1 MTSSNEAPG
10 DSSAPPNPTTPT
22 NLSEHSKSGGS
33 KDGSATD
40 GKKTPGESPKSAPA
54 AAPGGR
60 PRSNTKKTEPPS
72 LLHDFLLGRPSPA
85 RLQAERKRRQSMDT
99 VKAEARHEMRQNQ
112 VRKLQPPSGVRD
124 RVKTWQKANA
134 AAMVDS
140 NPDDAA
146 TEPTDVAF
154 AGEEMESVTEEDRV
168 RIKMRQ
174 KRRPPKAIVHNN
186 GGAKSETDK
195 KDKEIPPPPKKR
207 IVSDDNWVKPK
218 VRKPSVRKV
227 SPRPR
232 KTSNP
237 TPARIPN
244 GFVFRAV
251 PNPSFQS
258 KVKAWAEKV
267 VTPPPKSLK
276 GSLSSDL
283 SDSEEEEEEDS
294 DDGETATEVTAR
306 KPLKPSMDDTDGI
319 RVRPIRK
326 KEPDDDGIR
335 VAPKKATDD
344 DSIRVTPKKATNDDG
359 IRVTPKK
366 TTNDD
371 GIRVAPIK
379 ASDDGIRVAP
389 KKAADDGIRVTPAK
403 PPPTAPQDDGIR
415 VKPVEVKESK
425 DGIRITRMKVSPP
438 PRGDGIRVKPVTE
451 ARSESGTPRPT
462 RQRSKSTGT
471 ASKKHTIHDLIKAVE
486 EATLL
491 SMSDGAED
499 LDSYLDAPAEE
510 PRPKPRQ
517 GGVKRSGTKRPN
529 TRAKSADVG
538 SRAKQ
543 PPHIPDSDLGTTL
556 TDRSLADIP
565 GEIPFG
571 HSAFSELDLPLRGPP
586 KSRPKQQ
593 QQQQKRTKLDR
604 ATSLKA
610 MPNVLKKVV
619 EEGKKIIQEINEPSR
634 HATPNNPPSIEKWLN
649 NTVEPYEKGNRP
661 PSLSSTLSD
670 EDDEDDDVTIGEAAP
685 RDTTREARRE
695 IRPKETTREIKPKEA
710 MRETKARE
718 SRETTPKKTT
728 SRENV
733 SRESPHRASTSKET
747 KHRRKPSAETRSSM
761 VSDSR
766 VVSNV
771 TSDLSSNLTSSVETT
786 HSEETTQSANASSP
800 KSGSRTS
807 RESEKRKSASSS
819 SLKRRS
825 ATRDSLP
832 SSKSGSTRRPF
843 LGALKE
849 AFQGESAT
857 LTKPIKAYQSQEERR
872 FASDDDSLEDDDQ
885 TELEA
890 DSQYMQSN
898 SELSSW
904 VTTDTRSST
913 DRDSSVRSSSRG
925 VPHIAGPR
933 LRPPTNGHELSTILS
948 EGSSVSHSETESDVS
963 RSTLT
968 RSTTVSKSTD
978 PRTPQRQGS
987 GLKRRLTKHSDLVS
1001 VLSLPDDANVPQ
1013 RIKSNRS
1020 RPSLRKAR
1028 GLSNNVTAD
1037 DLLKEFAEDENLF
1050 RRELKTLVDGV
1061 IPVLLSHVV
1070 SDSTPPS
1077 ELFGAA
1083 SAKAKVDVTSKS
1095 VVNMGVVLEKLRNAH
1110 DKAPLNDIRR
1120 MANWAH
1126 GVVPIYNNY
1135 LGVWRLGFQDLIV
1148 NLAPRRGSAD
1158 EDDSL
1163 LNALPRN
1170 ANGDLIN
1177 AQGERVA
1184 VAYLL
1189 KRPLLRIKQL
1199 ARLIVCVDQMY
1210 PSPDTNQ
1217 LVKDFEA
1224 LQEKAR
1230 QRHREEVAR
1239 IIDEEAINTD
1249 TSRAR
1254 DLRTLSPMKSVTIAV
1269 SRQVSAKDIFS
1280 LDLSHSNGQR
1290 LECQVELVHRDNQS
1304 RPEDKGDLLIREV
1317 GDGRRSYLLFPP
1329 ISMSL
1334 VSARAGDGKQ
1344 DMVVMVRGNHNG
1356 KAWHELL
1363 NLWADEEEQIL
1374 DWLDILPSSPVPP
1387 RQPEPS
1393 ILDESE
1399 LGSDSPGRLPDVP
1412 VGVQSMVSVATRS
1425 DTTDHDDSDSGLAT
1439 PPTPTRAAPGP
1450 PGKTE
1455 PSASRQIPIIYH
1467 NDAPPPRPP
1476 VHRTLSPTPQQ
1487 SPKSQSLLKPPIDLH
1502 ANDRLKR
1509 RGSSPLKH
1517 EYLPSEVS
1525 SASGLSSSAVS
1536 SIVEEGEETESDGES
1551 VSGTES
1557 ESESSDEE
1565 MESLDI
1571 PQTELG
1577 YSIREDDRRRGSYA
1591 PSFAPSNTPASEVS
1605 LTPSNS
1611 ASQAGL
1617 HGRKP
1622 SEEDG
1627 SIARSGRCLAT
1638 VSRWSDKGT
1647 WKDVHPDHC
1656 SIMVTDGLIEAFAF
1670 RDSNYTQLDDR
1681 PIVALDLTPLVLIR
1695 QSTAVDLEIRSS
1707 MQPHSKLAP
1716 VYQGGNF
1723 RFRCLNGPDCYT
1735 LYTAVHHARLNNQ
1748 KFIQL
1753 ENEARFRSFGERPA
1767 PPEEGDK
1774 SSRRSWFGRKN
1785 SYRSSVRAPQSQH
1798 FDGASTTPSSTLS
1811 ASSFL
1816 KKLTLVGNLS
1826 FNLARSSVDK
1836 RGGRGG
1842 SGNNSLYTTGSS
1854 SGWGS
1859 PRSPSVSVDNSGE
1872 VPVNF
1877 GTDNIRIRLHLL
1889 VSPAKWEDYGNCNLQ
1904 IRRPPPGWRQALRA
1918 DHGLEKRVTVTTA
1931 PKKSSEKPIVV
1942 LDAVLG
1948 SGCFTPMGSR
1958 GIVCGVWEEVKSGDG
1973 VVGGVPANGATG
1985 GNIKKW
1991 CFQFASVA
1999 EAGWVLRL
2007 VHQEVLT
2014 T

>member
-22 NLSEHSKSGGS
+22 NVSEHSKSGGS

-40 GKKTPGESPKSAPA
+40 GKKSPGESPKSAPA
-54 AAPGGR
+54 ATPGGR
-60 PRSNTKKTEPPS
+60 PRANTKKTEPPS

-174 KRRPPKAIVHNN
+174 KRRPPKAIVHN
-186 GGAKSETDK
+186 GGTKSETEK
-195 KDKEIPPPPKKR
+195 KDKEVPPPPKKR

-294 DDGETATEVTAR
+294 DDDGETATEVTAR

-335 VAPKKATDD
+335 VAPKKTTD
-344 DSIRVTPKKATNDDG
+344 DDG

-379 ASDDGIRVAP
+379 PSDDGIRVAP

-438 PRGDGIRVKPVTE
+438 PRDDGIRVKPVNDS
-451 ARSESGTPRPT
+451 RSEPGTPRPT
-462 RQRSKSTGT
+462 RQRSKTTGA

-510 PRPKPRQ
+510 PRPKPRP

-586 KSRPKQQ
+586 KSKPKQQ

-670 EDDEDDDVTIGEAAP
+670 DEDDEDDDVTIGEAAP
-685 RDTTREARRE
+685 RETTREARRE
-695 IRPKETTREIKPKEA
+695 IRPRETTREIKPKEA
-710 MRETKARE
+710 MRESKARE
-718 SRETTPKKTT
+718 SRETTPKKTA
-728 SRENV
+728 SRETV
-733 SRESPHRASTSKET
+733 SRGSPHRASTSKET
-747 KHRRKPSAETRSSM
+747 THRRKPSAETRSSM

-872 FASDDDSLEDDDQ
+872 FASDDDSLEDDQ
-885 TELEA
+885 TELDA

-925 VPHIAGPR
+925 APHIAGPR

-968 RSTTVSKSTD
+968 RSSTVSKSTD
-978 PRTPQRQGS
+978 QRTPQRQGS

-1083 SAKAKVDVTSKS
+1083 SAKGKVDVTSKS
-1095 VVNMGVVLEKLRNAH
+1095 VVNMGVVLEKLKNAH

-1199 ARLIVCVDQMY
+1199 ARLI
-1210 PSPDTNQ
+1210 
-1217 LVKDFEA
+1217 
-1224 LQEKAR
+1224 
-1230 QRHREEVAR
+1230 
-1239 IIDEEAINTD
+1239 
-1249 TSRAR
+1249 
-1254 DLRTLSPMKSVTIAV
+1254 
-1269 SRQVSAKDIFS
+1269 
-1280 LDLSHSNGQR
+1280 
-1290 LECQVELVHRDNQS
+1290 
-1304 RPEDKGDLLIREV
+1304 
-1317 GDGRRSYLLFPP
+1317 
-1329 ISMSL
+1329 
-1334 VSARAGDGKQ
+1334 
-1344 DMVVMVRGNHNG
+1344 
-1356 KAWHELL
+1356 
-1363 NLWADEEEQIL
+1363 
-1374 DWLDILPSSPVPP
+1374 
-1387 RQPEPS
+1387 
-1393 ILDESE
+1393 
-1399 LGSDSPGRLPDVP
+1399 
-1412 VGVQSMVSVATRS
+1412 
-1425 DTTDHDDSDSGLAT
+1425 
-1439 PPTPTRAAPGP
+1439 
-1450 PGKTE
+1450 
-1455 PSASRQIPIIYH
+1455 
-1467 NDAPPPRPP
+1467 
-1476 VHRTLSPTPQQ
+1476 
-1487 SPKSQSLLKPPIDLH
+1487 
-1502 ANDRLKR
+1502 
-1509 RGSSPLKH
+1509 
-1517 EYLPSEVS
+1517 
-1525 SASGLSSSAVS
+1525 
-1536 SIVEEGEETESDGES
+1536 
-1551 VSGTES
+1551 
-1557 ESESSDEE
+1557 
-1565 MESLDI
+1565 
-1571 PQTELG
+1571 
-1577 YSIREDDRRRGSYA
+1577 
-1591 PSFAPSNTPASEVS
+1591 
-1605 LTPSNS
+1605 
-1611 ASQAGL
+1611 
-1617 HGRKP
+1617 
-1622 SEEDG
+1622 
-1627 SIARSGRCLAT
+1627 
-1638 VSRWSDKGT
+1638 
-1647 WKDVHPDHC
+1647 
-1656 SIMVTDGLIEAFAF
+1656 
-1670 RDSNYTQLDDR
+1670 
-1681 PIVALDLTPLVLIR
+1681 
-1695 QSTAVDLEIRSS
+1695 
-1707 MQPHSKLAP
+1707 
-1716 VYQGGNF
+1716 
-1723 RFRCLNGPDCYT
+1723 
-1735 LYTAVHHARLNNQ
+1735 
-1748 KFIQL
+1748 
-1753 ENEARFRSFGERPA
+1753 
-1767 PPEEGDK
+1767 
-1774 SSRRSWFGRKN
+1774 
-1785 SYRSSVRAPQSQH
+1785 
-1798 FDGASTTPSSTLS
+1798 
-1811 ASSFL
+1811 
-1816 KKLTLVGNLS
+1816 
-1826 FNLARSSVDK
+1826 
-1836 RGGRGG
+1836 RGGC
-1842 SGNNSLYTTGSS
+1842 
-1854 SGWGS
+1854 
-1859 PRSPSVSVDNSGE
+1859 
-1872 VPVNF
+1872 
-1877 GTDNIRIRLHLL
+1877 
-1889 VSPAKWEDYGNCNLQ
+1889 ED
-1904 IRRPPPGWRQALRA
+1904 
-1918 DHGLEKRVTVTTA
+1918 H
-1931 PKKSSEKPIVV
+1931 
-1942 LDAVLG
+1942 
-1948 SGCFTPMGSR
+1948 
-1958 GIVCGVWEEVKSGDG
+1958 
-1973 VVGGVPANGATG
+1973 
-1985 GNIKKW
+1985 
-1991 CFQFASVA
+1991 
-1999 EAGWVLRL
+1999 
-2007 VHQEVLT
+2007 
-2014 T
+2014 

>member
-1 MTSSNEAPG
+1 MTSSNDSLG
-10 DSSAPPNPTTPT
+10 DSTAPPKSAEPT
-22 NLSEHSKSGGS
+22 NTPDATTKDDNA
-33 KDGSATD
+33 KDGNAAD
-40 GKKTPGESPKSAPA
+40 DKNTPGETPKPAPA
-54 AAPGGR
+54 AATGSR
-60 PRSNTKKTEPPS
+60 PRSNTKKMEPPT

-85 RLQAERKRRQSMDT
+85 RLEAERKRRQSIDV
-99 VKAEARHEMRQNQ
+99 VKAELRHEMKQNQ
-112 VRKLQPPSGVRD
+112 VRKLQPPGGVKD
-124 RVKTWQKANA
+124 RVKAWQKSNA
-134 AAMVDS
+134 AAMADS
-140 NPDDAA
+140 NPEDAA
-146 TEPTDVAF
+146 TEPTELAF

-174 KRRPPKAIVHNN
+174 KRRPPKKAIVHNN
-186 GGAKSETDK
+186 SSGAAAAEEE
-195 KDKEIPPPPKKR
+195 KEHPPPPKKR

-218 VRKPSVRKV
+218 VRKASVRKV

-232 KTSNP
+232 KASNP
-237 TPARIPN
+237 TTSKIPN

-267 VTPPPKSLK
+267 VTPPPRSRR
-276 GSLSSDL
+276 GSFSSDL
-283 SDSEEEEEEDS
+283 SSSSSEDEEEEGS
-294 DDGETATEVTAR
+294 DMGETATEVTAK
-306 KPLKPSMDDTDGI
+306 KPLKPSVDDNDGI

-326 KEPDDDGIR
+326 KQSDDDGIRVTPMTKSQPDDDGIRVTPMRKKQPDDDGIR
-335 VAPKKATDD
+335 VAPMRKKQPD
-344 DSIRVTPKKATNDDG
+344 
-359 IRVTPKK
+359 
-366 TTNDD
+366 DD
-371 GIRVAPIK
+371 GIRVAPMK
-379 ASDDGIRVAP
+379 
-389 KKAADDGIRVTPAK
+389 T
-403 PPPTAPQDDGIR
+403 QDDGIR
-415 VKPVEVKESK
+415 VKPMADS
-425 DGIRITRMKVSPP
+425 
-438 PRGDGIRVKPVTE
+438 
-451 ARSESGTPRPT
+451 RSEPGTPRPT
-462 RQRSKSTGT
+462 RQRSKT
-471 ASKKHTIHDLIKAVE
+471 AGASSKKHTILDLIKAVE
-486 EATLL
+486 EATQL

-499 LDSYLDAPAEE
+499 LDSYLDTPAQE
-510 PRPKPRQ
+510 RRQKPRS
-517 GGVKRSGTKRPN
+517 GVKRSGTKRPN

-543 PPHIPDSDLGTTL
+543 PSHIPESDLGTSL
-556 TDRSLADIP
+556 TNKSLADIS
-565 GEIPFG
+565 GDIPFG

-593 QQQQKRTKLDR
+593 PKQQQKPTKIDR
-604 ATSLKA
+604 VTSLKA

-619 EEGKKIIQEINEPSR
+619 EEGRKIIQDLNEPPR
-634 HATPNNPPSIEKWLN
+634 HAVPNNPPSIEMWLS
-649 NTVEPYEKGNRP
+649 NTVGPYEKDNRP
-661 PSLSSTLSD
+661 HSPTSTLS
-670 EDDEDDDVTIGEAAP
+670 DDEDDDVTIGE
-685 RDTTREARRE
+685 
-695 IRPKETTREIKPKEA
+695 
-710 MRETKARE
+710 
-718 SRETTPKKTT
+718 TTPKKTT
-728 SRENV
+728 
-733 SRESPHRASTSKET
+733 PK
-747 KHRRKPSAETRSSM
+747 RKPSAETKSSM
-761 VSDSR
+761 QSDSR

-771 TSDLSSNLTSSVETT
+771 TSTLTSNLTSSVETAQT
-786 HSEETTQSANASSP
+786 EETAQSAPDSANSTP
-800 KSGSRTS
+800 KSTPKGK
-807 RESEKRKSASSS
+807 ESAKKKSPSSDG
-819 SLKRRS
+819 LRRS
-825 ATRDSLP
+825 RATRDSQTP
-832 SSKSGSTRRPF
+832 SKSSSRRRPF

-849 AFQGESAT
+849 AFQGESAG
-857 LTKPIKAYQSQEERR
+857 LTKPIKSYQSHEERQ
-872 FASDDDSLEDDDQ
+872 FESED
-885 TELEA
+885 EEEGLEA

-898 SELSSW
+898 SDLSSW

-913 DRDSSVRSSSRG
+913 DRDSSVHSSRG
-925 VPHIAGPR
+925 APQMTGPR
-933 LRPPTNGHELSTILS
+933 LRPPTNGQYELSTILS
-948 EGSSVSHSETESDVS
+948 EGSSVSHSETASDVTE
-963 RSTLT
+963 STLT

-978 PRTPQRQGS
+978 PNVPQRQGS

-1001 VLSLPDDANVPQ
+1001 VLSLPDDKNVPQ
-1013 RIKSNRS
+1013 GIRNNRS

-1037 DLLKEFAEDENLF
+1037 DLLKEFADDENLYQ
-1050 RRELKTLVDGV
+1050 RELKTLVDGV
-1061 IPVLLSHVV
+1061 VPVLLSHVV
-1070 SDSTPPS
+1070 SDTATS
-1077 ELFGAA
+1077 EPFGTA
-1083 SAKAKVDVTSKS
+1083 SAKVKVDITSKS
-1095 VVNMGVVLEKLRNAH
+1095 VVNMGVVLEKLKSAH
-1110 DKAPLNDIRR
+1110 DKAPLTDIRR

-1148 NLAPRRGSAD
+1148 NLAPRRGTAD

-1163 LNALPRN
+1163 LDALPRN

-1189 KRPLLRIKQL
+1189 KRPLLRVKQM
-1199 ARLIVCVDQMY
+1199 ARLIVCVDQMF
-1210 PSPDTNQ
+1210 PSPNTNQ

-1239 IIDEEAINTD
+1239 IIDEEAANTD
-1249 TSRAR
+1249 TTRAR
-1254 DLRTLSPMKSVTIAV
+1254 DLRTLGPIKSIVIELT
-1269 SRQVSAKDIFS
+1269 RQVSAKDIFS
-1280 LDLSHSNGQR
+1280 LDLAHSNGQR

-1334 VSARAGDGKQ
+1334 VSARSGDGKL
-1344 DMVVMVRGNHNG
+1344 DMVIMVRGNHNG
-1356 KAWHELL
+1356 RPWHELL
-1363 NLWADEEEQIL
+1363 SLWADEEEQIL

-1387 RQPEPS
+1387 REPEPS

-1412 VGVQSMVSVATRS
+1412 VGVQSMLSATSRS
-1425 DTTDHDDSDSGLAT
+1425 QVTDQDDSDSRPAT

-1450 PGKTE
+1450 PGKAADSSSSKT
-1455 PSASRQIPIIYH
+1455 IPVIYH
-1467 NDAPPPRPP
+1467 SDAPPPRPP

-1487 SPKSQSLLKPPIDLH
+1487 TAKSQSLLKPPVDLH
-1502 ANDRLKR
+1502 SSGPLKR

-1525 SASGLSSSAVS
+1525 SASGLSSSNVS
-1536 SIVEEGEETESDGES
+1536 SIVEEGEETETEGEDEEL
-1551 VSGTES
+1551 SGTES

-1577 YSIREDDRRRGSYA
+1577 YSIREDGRRRGSYA
-1591 PSFAPSNTPASEVS
+1591 PSFAPSYAPASEVS

-1622 SEEDG
+1622 SSEDG

-1638 VSRWSDKGT
+1638 ISRWSDKGA

-1656 SIMVTDGLIEAFAF
+1656 SIIVTDGLIEAYAF
-1670 RDSNYTQLDDR
+1670 RDNNYTQVDDK

-1735 LYTAVHHARLNNQ
+1735 LYMAVHHARLNNQ

-1753 ENEARFRSFGERPA
+1753 ENEARFRSFGERQA
-1767 PPEEGDK
+1767 PVKDGDT
-1774 SSRRSWFGRKN
+1774 SSRRRSWFGRKN
-1785 SYRSSVRAPQSQH
+1785 SYRSSVRAPSQSH
-1798 FDGASTTPSSTLS
+1798 DGVSTTPSSALS

-1826 FNLARSSVDK
+1826 FNLARSSIDK

-1842 SGNNSLYTTGSS
+1842 SGNNSLYTSGSS
-1854 SGWGS
+1854 SGYGS
-1859 PRSPSVSVDNSGE
+1859 PRSPSVSVENGGE
-1872 VPVNF
+1872 RPVNL
-1877 GTDNIRIRLHLL
+1877 GTENIRIRLHLL
-1889 VSPAKWEDYGNCNLQ
+1889 VSVAKWEDYGNCSLQ

-1918 DHGLEKRVTVTTA
+1918 DHGLEKRVTVTTM
-1931 PKKSSEKPIVV
+1931 PKKSSEKPIIL

-1958 GIVCGVWEEVKSGDG
+1958 GIVCGVWEEVKNGEG

-1991 CFQFASVA
+1991 CFQFASVT
-1999 EAGWVLRL
+1999 EAGWVLQL

>member
-1 MTSSNEAPG
+1 MTTSKSSSG
-10 DSSAPPNPTTPT
+10 DSTAPANPTSPT
-22 NLSEHSKSGGS
+22 KNPDTT
-33 KDGSATD
+33 KDDAAAD
-40 GKKTPGESPKSAPA
+40 DKNTPGEGPKPA
-54 AAPGGR
+54 ATGNR
-60 PRSNTKKTEPPS
+60 PRANTTKKPEPPT

-85 RLQAERKRRQSMDT
+85 RLEAERKRRQSMDT
-99 VKAEARHEMRQNQ
+99 SKAELRHEMRQNM
-112 VRKLQPPSGVRD
+112 VRKLQPPSGVKD
-124 RVKTWQKANA
+124 RVNKWQKANA
-134 AAMVDS
+134 AAMADAD
-140 NPDDAA
+140 PDDAA

-154 AGEEMESVTEEDRV
+154 AGEEMEDVTEEDRV

-174 KRRPPKAIVHNN
+174 KRRPPKKAIVHNSSN
-186 GGAKSETDK
+186 AEPE
-195 KDKEIPPPPKKR
+195 KEEKEHVPPPKKR

-218 VRKPSVRKV
+218 VRKASVRKV

-232 KTSNP
+232 KASNP
-237 TPARIPN
+237 TPAPPRIPN
-244 GFVFRAV
+244 GFVFRSV
-251 PNPSFQS
+251 PNPTFQS

-283 SDSEEEEEEDS
+283 SGSEDEYEDDS
-294 DDGETATEVTAR
+294 DQEETATEVTAR
-306 KPLKPSMDDTDGI
+306 KPLKPSTDDNDGI
-319 RVRPIRK
+319 RVRPVRK
-326 KEPDDDGIR
+326 KEPEDDGIR
-335 VAPKKATDD
+335 VAPMKAPTAAKKE
-344 DSIRVTPKKATNDDG
+344 PE
-359 IRVTPKK
+359 
-366 TTNDD
+366 DD
-371 GIRVAPIK
+371 GIRVAPMK
-379 ASDDGIRVAP
+379 PSPATA
-389 KKAADDGIRVTPAK
+389 KKEPEGDGIRVTPMKAS
-403 PPPTAPQDDGIR
+403 PAAAQDDGIR
-415 VKPVEVKESK
+415 VKPMADS
-425 DGIRITRMKVSPP
+425 
-438 PRGDGIRVKPVTE
+438 
-451 ARSESGTPRPT
+451 RSEPGTPRPT
-462 RQRSKSTGT
+462 RQRSKTTG
-471 ASKKHTIHDLIKAVE
+471 AAHKNPTIQDLIKAVE
-486 EATLL
+486 EATQL
-491 SMSDGAED
+491 SMSDDA
-499 LDSYLDAPAEE
+499 DSYVDAQ
-510 PRPKPRQ
+510 RQKPRS

-529 TRAKSADVG
+529 TRAKSADVS
-538 SRAKQ
+538 SRAKH
-543 PPHIPDSDLGTTL
+543 PPHLPDSDLGTSL
-556 TDRSLADIP
+556 SNKSLADIP
-565 GEIPFG
+565 GDIPFG

-586 KSRPKQQ
+586 KSKPK
-593 QQQQKRTKLDR
+593 QQQKRTKLDR

-619 EEGKKIIQEINEPSR
+619 EEGKKIIHDLNEAPR
-634 HATPNNPPSIEKWLN
+634 HAVPNNPPSIEKWLN
-649 NTVEPYEKGNRP
+649 NTVEPYDKNKRP
-661 PSLSSTLSD
+661 HSPTSTLSD
-670 EDDEDDDVTIGEAAP
+670 EDDSEDDDDTIGEATP
-685 RDTTREARRE
+685 RERTPKATTPKAATPKATT
-695 IRPKETTREIKPKEA
+695 PKETTPRRTAPKEA
-710 MRETKARE
+710 KLKETAQRDTAPREVA
-718 SRETTPKKTT
+718 P
-728 SRENV
+728 
-733 SRESPHRASTSKET
+733 KET
-747 KHRRKPSAETRSSM
+747 KHKRKPSAETKSSM
-761 VSDSR
+761 VSESR

-771 TSDLSSNLTSSVETT
+771 TSDVTSYLTSSTTRSDETA
-786 HSEETTQSANASSP
+786 QSAPDATGSTP
-800 KSGSRTS
+800 KSESKS
-807 RESEKRKSASSS
+807 RESLRKKTSSSS

-825 ATRDSLP
+825 ATRDSLH
-832 SSKSGSTRRPF
+832 SKSGSKRRPF
-843 LGALKE
+843 FGALKE
-849 AFQGESAT
+849 AFQGESAG
-857 LTKPIKAYQSQEERR
+857 LSKPIKSYQSHEERR
-872 FASDDDSLEDDDQ
+872 LESDDDDLEDSE
-885 TELEA
+885 TESETETETETEREA

-913 DRDSSVRSSSRG
+913 DRDSSVHSSSRG
-925 VPHIAGPR
+925 APHIAGPR
-933 LRPPTNGHELSTILS
+933 LRPPTNGHHELSTILS
-948 EGSSVSHSETESDVS
+948 EGSSISHSESGSDVS
-963 RSTLT
+963 HSTLT
-968 RSTTVSKSTD
+968 RSTTVTKSSD
-978 PRTPQRQGS
+978 PKIPQRQGS

-1001 VLSLPDDANVPQ
+1001 VLSLPDDTNVP
-1013 RIKSNRS
+1013 RGMMNSRS

-1028 GLSNNVTAD
+1028 GGSNVTAD
-1037 DLLKEFAEDENLF
+1037 DLLKEFADDEHLYQS
-1050 RRELKTLVDGV
+1050 ELKTLVDGV
-1061 IPVLLSHVV
+1061 VPVLLSHVV
-1070 SDSTPPS
+1070 SDPTASS
-1077 ELFGAA
+1077 DHFGTA
-1083 SAKAKVDVTSKS
+1083 SPKIKVDITSKS
-1095 VVNMGVVLEKLRNAH
+1095 VVNMGVALEKLKNAH
-1110 DKAPLNDIRR
+1110 AKAPLTDIRR

-1135 LGVWRLGFQDLIV
+1135 LSVWRLGFQDLIV
-1148 NLAPRRGSAD
+1148 NLAPRRGTPD

-1163 LNALPRN
+1163 LDSLPRN

-1189 KRPLLRIKQL
+1189 KRPLFRVKQM
-1199 ARLIVCVDQMY
+1199 ARLIVCVDQMFT
-1210 PSPDTNQ
+1210 SPDTNQ

-1239 IIDEEAINTD
+1239 SIDEEAANTD
-1249 TSRAR
+1249 TTRAR
-1254 DLRTLSPMKSVTIAV
+1254 DLRTLGPTKSIIIGLT
-1269 SRQVSAKDIFS
+1269 RQVSAKDIFS
-1280 LDLSHSNGQR
+1280 LDLAHSNGQR

-1304 RPEDKGDLLIREV
+1304 RPEDRGDLLIREV

-1334 VSARAGDGKQ
+1334 VSARSGDGKL

-1356 KAWHELL
+1356 KPWHELL

-1387 RQPEPS
+1387 REPEPS
-1393 ILDESE
+1393 VLDESE
-1399 LGSDSPGRLPDVP
+1399 LGSDSPRLPDVP
-1412 VGVQSMVSVATRS
+1412 VGVQSMVSAASRN
-1425 DTTDHDDSDSGLAT
+1425 TDGDDSDSSLST

-1450 PGKTE
+1450 PGREK
-1455 PSASRQIPIIYH
+1455 SKSHSGSSSSKQIPVIYH
-1467 NDAPPPRPP
+1467 NDTPPPRPP

-1487 SPKSQSLLKPPIDLH
+1487 SPKSQSLLQPPVDVH
-1502 ANDRLKR
+1502 AVRR

-1536 SIVEEGEETESDGES
+1536 SIVEEGESSESETEGED

-1557 ESESSDEE
+1557 ESSSSDEE
-1565 MESLDI
+1565 MESIDI

-1577 YSIREDDRRRGSYA
+1577 YSIRDEGQRRPSYTPSYA
-1591 PSFAPSNTPASEVS
+1591 PASEVS

-1627 SIARSGRCLAT
+1627 SLARSGRCLAT
-1638 VSRWSDKGT
+1638 ISRWSDKGA

-1656 SIMVTDGLIEAFAF
+1656 SIVVTDGLIEAFAF
-1670 RDSNYTQLDDR
+1670 RDSNYTQLDDK
-1681 PIVALDLTPLVLIR
+1681 PIVALDLTPMVLIR

-1767 PPEEGDK
+1767 PADDGDK
-1774 SSRRSWFGRKN
+1774 SSRARSWFGRKN
-1785 SYRSSVRAPQSQH
+1785 SYRSSVRAPQAQQ

-1842 SGNNSLYTTGSS
+1842 SGHNSMYTSGSS
-1854 SGWGS
+1854 SGYGS
-1859 PRSPSVSVDNSGE
+1859 PRSPSVSVDSGGE
-1872 VPVNF
+1872 TPVNL
-1877 GTDNIRIRLHLL
+1877 GTENIRIRLHLL
-1889 VSPAKWEDYGNCNLQ
+1889 VSPAKWEDYGNCSLQ

-1918 DHGLEKRVTVTTA
+1918 DHGLEKRVTVTTI
-1931 PKKSSEKPIVV
+1931 PKKSSEKPIIL

-1958 GIVCGVWEEVKSGDG
+1958 GIVCGVWEEVKNGDG
-1973 VVGGVPANGATG
+1973 IVGGVPANGATG

-1991 CFQFASVA
+1991 CFQFASVT

-2007 VHQEVLT
+2007 VHQEVVT
-2014 T
+2014 N

>member
-1 MTSSNEAPG
+1 MTSSTDSG
-10 DSSAPPNPTTPT
+10 DSTAPPNPTAPT
-22 NLSEHSKSGGS
+22 NISDTTKEGNAADDKS
-33 KDGSATD
+33 
-40 GKKTPGESPKSAPA
+40 TPEEIPKPAPA
-54 AAPGGR
+54 AATGNR
-60 PRSNTKKTEPPS
+60 PRANTKKPEPPT

-85 RLQAERKRRQSMDT
+85 RLEAVRKRRQSVDT
-99 VKAEARHEMRQNQ
+99 VKGEVRHDMKQGQ
-112 VRKLQPPSGVRD
+112 VRKLQPPSGVKD

-134 AAMVDS
+134 TAMAAS

-146 TEPTDVAF
+146 TEPTELAF
-154 AGEEMESVTEEDRV
+154 AGEEVESVTEEDRV

-174 KRRPPKAIVHNN
+174 KRRPPKAIVHNSSAAPEEN
-186 GGAKSETDK
+186 QE
-195 KDKEIPPPPKKR
+195 KEPVPPPKKR
-207 IVSDDNWVKPK
+207 IVSDDNWVKPR

-232 KTSNP
+232 KVSNP

-267 VTPPPKSLK
+267 VTPPPRSRK
-276 GSLSSDL
+276 GSFSSGLSA
-283 SDSEEEEEEDS
+283 SEDDDEEDS
-294 DDGETATEVTAR
+294 DMGETATEVTAR
-306 KPLKPSMDDTDGI
+306 KPFKPSVDDNDGI

-326 KEPDDDGIR
+326 KETDDDGIR
-335 VAPKKATDD
+335 VAPM
-344 DSIRVTPKKATNDDG
+344 
-359 IRVTPKK
+359 
-366 TTNDD
+366 
-371 GIRVAPIK
+371 K
-379 ASDDGIRVAP
+379 ASP
-389 KKAADDGIRVTPAK
+389 AAA
-403 PPPTAPQDDGIR
+403 QDDGIR
-415 VKPVEVKESK
+415 VKPMADS
-425 DGIRITRMKVSPP
+425 
-438 PRGDGIRVKPVTE
+438 
-451 ARSESGTPRPT
+451 RSEPGTPRPA
-462 RQRSKSTGT
+462 RQRSKTTG
-471 ASKKHTIHDLIKAVE
+471 AAPKKHTILDLIKAVE
-486 EATLL
+486 EATQL
-491 SMSDGAED
+491 SMSDDAEES
-499 LDSYLDAPAEE
+499 DSYLDAPAQE
-510 PRPKPRQ
+510 PRQKPRS

-529 TRAKSADVG
+529 PRAKSADVS
-538 SRAKQ
+538 SRAKH
-543 PPHIPDSDLGTTL
+543 PPHIPDSDLGTSL
-556 TDRSLADIP
+556 TNKSLADIP

-586 KSRPKQQ
+586 KSKPKQPP
-593 QQQQKRTKLDR
+593 KRTKIDR

-619 EEGKKIIQEINEPSR
+619 EEGRKIIQDLNEPPR
-634 HATPNNPPSIEKWLN
+634 HAVPNNPPSIEKWLN
-649 NTVEPYEKGNRP
+649 NTVEPYDKNKRP
-661 PSLSSTLSD
+661 HSPTSTLTD
-670 EDDEDDDVTIGEAAP
+670 EVDDEDDDDTIGETAP
-685 RDTTREARRE
+685 RESA
-695 IRPKETTREIKPKEA
+695 PKETAPKQTAPREPAPKQTA
-710 MRETKARE
+710 PREPAPRE
-718 SRETTPKKTT
+718 PTPREFAPRETTPK
-728 SRENV
+728 
-733 SRESPHRASTSKET
+733 
-747 KHRRKPSAETRSSM
+747 RKPSAETKSSM

-766 VVSNV
+766 VASNV
-771 TSDLSSNLTSSVETT
+771 TSDLTSYLTSSVETT
-786 HSEETTQSANASSP
+786 QTEETDPTSSTP
-800 KSGSRTS
+800 KSGSKAKDLT
-807 RESEKRKSASSS
+807 KKKSPSSS
-819 SLKRRS
+819 SLRRS
-825 ATRDSLP
+825 RATRDSLG
-832 SSKSGSTRRPF
+832 SSKSGSKRRPF

-849 AFQGESAT
+849 AFQGESVG
-857 LTKPIKAYQSQEERR
+857 LTKPIKSYQSREERQ
-872 FASDDDSLEDDDQ
+872 FESDDDEELEEEEGEQ
-885 TELEA
+885 EA

-904 VTTDTRSST
+904 VSTDTRSST
-913 DRDSSVRSSSRG
+913 DRDSSVHSSLRG
-925 VPHIAGPR
+925 SPHIAGPR
-933 LRPPTNGHELSTILS
+933 LRPPTTGHHELSTILS
-948 EGSSVSHSETESDVS
+948 EGSSASHSETASDITQ
-963 RSTLT
+963 STLT
-968 RSTTVSKSTD
+968 RSATVKSTD
-978 PRTPQRQGS
+978 SKTPQRQGS

-1001 VLSLPDDANVPQ
+1001 VLSLPDDTNVPQ
-1013 RIKSNRS
+1013 GIMNNRS
-1020 RPSLRKAR
+1020 RPSLRKSR

-1037 DLLKEFAEDENLF
+1037 DLLKEFADDENLYQ
-1050 RRELKTLVDGV
+1050 RELKTLVDGV
-1061 IPVLLSHVV
+1061 VPVLLSHVV
-1070 SDSTPPS
+1070 SDTTSPS
-1077 ELFGAA
+1077 ELFGTA
-1083 SAKAKVDVTSKS
+1083 SANVKVDITSKS
-1095 VVNMGVVLEKLRNAH
+1095 VVNMGVALEKLKNAH
-1110 DKAPLNDIRR
+1110 AKAPLTDIRR

-1148 NLAPRRGSAD
+1148 NLAPRRGVAD
-1158 EDDSL
+1158 GDDSL
-1163 LNALPRN
+1163 LDALPRN
-1170 ANGDLIN
+1170 ANGDLVN

-1189 KRPLLRIKQL
+1189 KRPLLRVKQM
-1199 ARLIVCVDQMY
+1199 ARLIICVDQMFT
-1210 PSPDTNQ
+1210 SPDTNQ

-1239 IIDEEAINTD
+1239 IIDEEAVNTD
-1249 TSRAR
+1249 TTRAR
-1254 DLRTLSPMKSVTIAV
+1254 DLRTLGPTKSITIGL

-1280 LDLSHSNGQR
+1280 LDLTHSNGQR
-1290 LECQVELVHRDNQS
+1290 LECQVELIHRDNQS
-1304 RPEDKGDLLIREV
+1304 RPEDRGDLLIREV

-1334 VSARAGDGKQ
+1334 VSARSGDGKL

-1363 NLWADEEEQIL
+1363 NFWADEEEQIL
-1374 DWLDILPSSPVPP
+1374 DWLDIFPSSPVPP
-1387 RQPEPS
+1387 REPEPS
-1393 ILDESE
+1393 ILDDSE
-1399 LGSDSPGRLPDVP
+1399 LGSDSPSRLPDVP
-1412 VGVQSMVSVATRS
+1412 VGVQSMVSAASRS
-1425 DTTDHDDSDSGLAT
+1425 DITDQDDSDSGLTT

-1450 PGKTE
+1450 PGRG
-1455 PSASRQIPIIYH
+1455 RQRTPTTQETAKSESSSSKSIPVIYH
-1467 NDAPPPRPP
+1467 SDAPPPRPP

-1487 SPKSQSLLKPPIDLH
+1487 AQKSQSLLKPPVDLH
-1502 ANDRLKR
+1502 ASERLKR
-1509 RGSSPLKH
+1509 IGSSPLKH

-1536 SIVEEGEETESDGES
+1536 SIVEEGEETETEGEDEEE

-1577 YSIREDDRRRGSYA
+1577 YSIREEDRRRGSYA
-1591 PSFAPSNTPASEVS
+1591 PSYAPSYTPASEIS

-1638 VSRWSDKGT
+1638 ISRWSDKGA

-1656 SIMVTDGLIEAFAF
+1656 SITVTDGLIEAFAF
-1670 RDSNYTQLDDR
+1670 RDLNYTQLDDK

-1723 RFRCLNGPDCYT
+1723 RFRCLNGPDCYA

-1767 PPEEGDK
+1767 PPEEGDR
-1774 SSRRSWFGRKN
+1774 SSRARSWFGRKN
-1785 SYRSSVRAPQSQH
+1785 SYRSSVRAPPAQPH
-1798 FDGASTTPSSTLS
+1798 DGASTTPSTTLS

-1842 SGNNSLYTTGSS
+1842 SGNNSLYTSGSS
-1854 SGWGS
+1854 SGYGS
-1859 PRSPSVSVDNSGE
+1859 PRSPSVSVDNGGE
-1872 VPVNF
+1872 MPVNL
-1877 GTDNIRIRLHLL
+1877 GTENIRIRLHLL
-1889 VSPAKWEDYGNCNLQ
+1889 VSPAKWEDYGNCSLQ

-1918 DHGLEKRVTVTTA
+1918 DHGLEKRVTVTTV
-1931 PKKSSEKPIVV
+1931 PKKSSEKPIIL

-1958 GIVCGVWEEVKSGDG
+1958 GIVCGVWEEVKNGDG

-1991 CFQFASVA
+1991 CFQFASVT

>member
-1 MTSSNEAPG
+1 MTASN
-10 DSSAPPNPTTPT
+10 DSSSDSTAPPNPTTSAN
-22 NLSEHSKSGGS
+22 NLDTT
-33 KDGSATD
+33 KDGSAAD
-40 GKKTPGESPKSAPA
+40 DKSAPEEAPKPAPA
-54 AAPGGR
+54 AAAAAGNR
-60 PRSNTKKTEPPS
+60 PRANTTKRPEPPT

-85 RLQAERKRRQSMDT
+85 RLEAERKRRQSMDAT
-99 VKAEARHEMRQNQ
+99 KAELRHEMKQTM
-112 VRKLQPPSGVRD
+112 VRKLQPPSGVKD
-124 RVKTWQKANA
+124 RVNKWQKANA
-134 AAMVDS
+134 AAMADAD
-140 NPDDAA
+140 PDDAA

-174 KRRPPKAIVHNN
+174 KRRPPKKAIVHNS
-186 GGAKSETDK
+186 GASP
-195 KDKEIPPPPKKR
+195 DKEKEEKEPLPPPKKR

-218 VRKPSVRKV
+218 VRKASVRKV

-232 KTSNP
+232 KVSNP
-237 TPARIPN
+237 TQAARIPN
-244 GFVFRAV
+244 GFVFRSV
-251 PNPSFQS
+251 PNPTFQS
-258 KVKAWAEKV
+258 KVRSWAEKV

-276 GSLSSDL
+276 DSLSSDM
-283 SDSEEEEEEDS
+283 SASEDEDLEDS
-294 DDGETATEVTAR
+294 DEDETATEITAR
-306 KPLKPSMDDTDGI
+306 KPLKPSADDNDGI
-319 RVRPIRK
+319 RVRPVRK
-326 KEPDDDGIR
+326 KEPEDDGIR
-335 VAPKKATDD
+335 VAPMKA
-344 DSIRVTPKKATNDDG
+344 SS
-359 IRVTPKK
+359 
-366 TTNDD
+366 TTAQDD
-371 GIRVAPIK
+371 GIRVAPMK
-379 ASDDGIRVAP
+379 ASSAAAQDDGIRVAP
-389 KKAADDGIRVTPAK
+389 MKASPATAQDDGIRVAPMKASRA
-403 PPPTAPQDDGIR
+403 APQDDGIR
-415 VKPVEVKESK
+415 VKPMADS
-425 DGIRITRMKVSPP
+425 
-438 PRGDGIRVKPVTE
+438 
-451 ARSESGTPRPT
+451 RSEPGTPRPA
-462 RQRSKSTGT
+462 RQRSKPTGT
-471 ASKKHTIHDLIKAVE
+471 AAKRHTIQDLIKAVE
-486 EATLL
+486 EATQL
-491 SMSDGAED
+491 SMSDDTGES
-499 LDSYLDAPAEE
+499 DSHVDAATQEQ
-510 PRPKPRQ
+510 RQKPRS

-538 SRAKQ
+538 SRAKH
-543 PPHIPDSDLGTTL
+543 PPHIPDSDLGTSL
-556 TDRSLADIP
+556 SNKSLADIP

-586 KSRPKQQ
+586 KSKPKQQ
-593 QQQQKRTKLDR
+593 KKTKLDR

-619 EEGKKIIQEINEPSR
+619 EEGKKLIQEINEAPR
-634 HATPNNPPSIEKWLN
+634 HSVPNNPPSIEKWLN
-649 NTVEPYEKGNRP
+649 STVEPYDENKRP
-661 PSLSSTLSD
+661 HSPTSTLSD
-670 EDDEDDDVTIGEAAP
+670 EDDSEDDDDTIGEAAP
-685 RDTTREARRE
+685 R
-695 IRPKETTREIKPKEA
+695 
-710 MRETKARE
+710 
-718 SRETTPKKTT
+718 ETTPKQTPKKPASRETRSKEPIQRNAT
-728 SRENV
+728 SRE
-733 SRESPHRASTSKET
+733 ATTKET
-747 KHRRKPSAETRSSM
+747 THKRKPSAETKSSM

-771 TSDLSSNLTSSVETT
+771 TSDVTSYLTSSTT
-786 HSEETTQSANASSP
+786 RSEETAQSPPGGTSSTL
-800 KSGSRTS
+800 KSDKSKDHTA
-807 RESEKRKSASSS
+807 RKSPSSS

-825 ATRDSLP
+825 ATRDSLH
-832 SSKSGSTRRPF
+832 SKSGSKRRPF
-843 LGALKE
+843 FGALKE
-849 AFQGESAT
+849 AFQGESAG
-857 LTKPIKAYQSQEERR
+857 LTKPIKSYQSHEERQLE
-872 FASDDDSLEDDDQ
+872 SEDEDLDDDDE
-885 TELEA
+885 TEHEA

-898 SELSSW
+898 SDLSSW
-904 VTTDTRSST
+904 VTTDTRSSAE
-913 DRDSSVRSSSRG
+913 RDSSVHSSSRG
-925 VPHIAGPR
+925 APHIAGPR
-933 LRPPTNGHELSTILS
+933 LRPPTNGHHELSTILS
-948 EGSSVSHSETESDVS
+948 EGSSISHSESASDVS
-963 RSTLT
+963 QSTLT
-968 RSTTVSKSTD
+968 RSTTVTKSSD
-978 PRTPQRQGS
+978 PRIPQRQGS

-1001 VLSLPDDANVPQ
+1001 VLSLPDDTNVPQ
-1013 RIKSNRS
+1013 GIMNSRS

-1037 DLLKEFAEDENLF
+1037 DLLKEFADDENLYQ
-1050 RRELKTLVDGV
+1050 RELKTLVDGV
-1061 IPVLLSHVV
+1061 VPVLLSHVV
-1070 SDSTPPS
+1070 SDPS
-1077 ELFGAA
+1077 SPSDVFGP
-1083 SAKAKVDVTSKS
+1083 SSVKVKVDITSKS
-1095 VVNMGVVLEKLRNAH
+1095 VVNMGVVLEKLKNAH
-1110 DKAPLNDIRR
+1110 AKAPLTDIRR

-1135 LGVWRLGFQDLIV
+1135 LSVWRLGFQDLIV
-1148 NLAPRRGSAD
+1148 NLAPRRGTPD

-1163 LNALPRN
+1163 LDALPRN

-1189 KRPLLRIKQL
+1189 KRPLLRVKQMT
-1199 ARLIVCVDQMY
+1199 RLIICVDQMFT
-1210 PSPDTNQ
+1210 SPDTNQ

-1239 IIDEEAINTD
+1239 IIDEEAANTD
-1249 TSRAR
+1249 TTRAR
-1254 DLRTLSPMKSVTIAV
+1254 DLRTLGPIKSITIGLA
-1269 SRQVSAKDIFS
+1269 RQVSAKDIFS
-1280 LDLSHSNGQR
+1280 LDLAHSNGQR

-1334 VSARAGDGKQ
+1334 VSARSGDGNL

-1356 KAWHELL
+1356 KPWHELL
-1363 NLWADEEEQIL
+1363 SLWADEEEQIL

-1387 RQPEPS
+1387 REPEPS
-1393 ILDESE
+1393 VIDESE
-1399 LGSDSPGRLPDVP
+1399 LGSDSPRLPDVP
-1412 VGVQSMVSVATRS
+1412 VGVQSMVSAASRS
-1425 DTTDHDDSDSGLAT
+1425 DMTDGDDSDSGIAT

-1450 PGKTE
+1450 PGGGRRRTSTAQEAAK
-1455 PSASRQIPIIYH
+1455 SGSSSSKQIPVIYRS
-1467 NDAPPPRPP
+1467 DAPPPRPP

-1487 SPKSQSLLKPPIDLH
+1487 TPKSQSLLQPPVDIH
-1502 ANDRLKR
+1502 ANPHVKR

-1525 SASGLSSSAVS
+1525 SASGLSSSNVS
-1536 SIVEEGEETESDGES
+1536 SIIEEGEETESETETEGED
-1551 VSGTES
+1551 VSGSES

-1577 YSIREDDRRRGSYA
+1577 YSIREEGQRRGSYA
-1591 PSFAPSNTPASEVS
+1591 PSYAPSPAPASEVS

-1622 SEEDG
+1622 SQDDS

-1638 VSRWSDKGT
+1638 ISRWSDKGA

-1656 SIMVTDGLIEAFAF
+1656 SIVVKDGLIEAFAF
-1670 RDSNYTQLDDR
+1670 RDSNYTQLDDK
-1681 PIVALDLTPLVLIR
+1681 PIIALDLTPLVLIR
-1695 QSTAVDLEIRSS
+1695 QSTAVDLEVRSS

-1767 PPEEGDK
+1767 PPEDGDK
-1774 SSRRSWFGRKN
+1774 SSRARSWFGRKN

-1798 FDGASTTPSSTLS
+1798 LDGASTTPSTTLS

-1836 RGGRGG
+1836 RGARHE
-1842 SGNNSLYTTGSS
+1842 SGNNSLYTSGSS
-1854 SGWGS
+1854 SGYGS
-1859 PRSPSVSVDNSGE
+1859 PRSPSVSVDNGGE
-1872 VPVNF
+1872 MPVNL
-1877 GTDNIRIRLHLL
+1877 GTENIRIRLHLL
-1889 VSPAKWEDYGNCNLQ
+1889 VSPAKWEDYGNCSLQ

-1918 DHGLEKRVTVTTA
+1918 DHGLEKRVTVTTM
-1931 PKKSSEKPIVV
+1931 PKKSSEKPIIV

-1991 CFQFASVA
+1991 CFQFASVT

>member
-1 MTSSNEAPG
+1 MTSSNGAPG

-22 NLSEHSKSGGS
+22 NVSENSKSGSS

-40 GKKTPGESPKSAPA
+40 GKKTPGESTKSAPA
-54 AAPGGR
+54 AATGSR
-60 PRSNTKKTEPPS
+60 PRANTKKTEPPS

-85 RLQAERKRRQSMDT
+85 RLEAVRKRRQSMDT
-99 VKAEARHEMRQNQ
+99 VKAEVRHEMKQNQ
-112 VRKLQPPSGVRD
+112 VRKLQPPSGVKD

-174 KRRPPKAIVHNN
+174 KRRPPKPIVHN
-186 GGAKSETDK
+186 GSAKADSEK
-195 KDKEIPPPPKKR
+195 KEVPPPPKKR

-258 KVKAWAEKV
+258 KVKAWAETV
-267 VTPPPKSLK
+267 VTPPPRSLK

-283 SDSEEEEEEDS
+283 SASEDEEEEDS

-326 KEPDDDGIR
+326 KETEDDGIR
-335 VAPKKATDD
+335 VAPMK
-344 DSIRVTPKKATNDDG
+344 PLEDDG
-359 IRVTPKK
+359 IRVTP
-366 TTNDD
+366 
-371 GIRVAPIK
+371 IK
-379 ASDDGIRVAP
+379 PSP
-389 KKAADDGIRVTPAK
+389 AAT
-403 PPPTAPQDDGIR
+403 QDDGIR
-415 VKPVEVKESK
+415 VKPVRKKEPDD
-425 DGIRITRMKVSPP
+425 DGIRVTPIKASPA
-438 PRGDGIRVKPVTE
+438 PRDDGIRVKPM
-451 ARSESGTPRPT
+451 ADSRSEPGTPRPT
-462 RQRSKSTGT
+462 RQRSKTAGA
-471 ASKKHTIHDLIKAVE
+471 ASKKHTILDLIKAVE
-486 EATLL
+486 EATQL
-491 SMSDGAED
+491 SMSDDADE

-510 PRPKPRQ
+510 PRQKPRT

-556 TDRSLADIP
+556 TDKSLADIP
-565 GEIPFG
+565 GDIPFG

-586 KSRPKQQ
+586 KSKPK
-593 QQQQKRTKLDR
+593 QQKRTKLDR

-634 HATPNNPPSIEKWLN
+634 HAVPNNPPSIEKWLN
-649 NTVEPYEKGNRP
+649 NTVEAYEKNNRP
-661 PSLSSTLSD
+661 PSLSSSTLSEEED
-670 EDDEDDDVTIGEAAP
+670 EEDDDDTIGEAAP
-685 RDTTREARRE
+685 RDTTRETTRE
-695 IRPKETTREIKPKEA
+695 IKPREAAREIKPKEA
-710 MRETKARE
+710 IRETKPRESRE

-728 SRENV
+728 SRETV
-733 SRESPHRASTSKET
+733 SKESTHRESTPKET
-747 KHRRKPSAETRSSM
+747 TPRRKPSAETKSSM

-771 TSDLSSNLTSSVETT
+771 TSDLSSGLTSSVETT
-786 HSEETTQSANASSP
+786 HSEETAHSADASSP

-807 RESEKRKSASSS
+807 RDSDKRKSSSS
-819 SLKRRS
+819 AGLRRRS
-825 ATRDSLP
+825 ATRDSLLVP
-832 SSKSGSTRRPF
+832 SKSGSKRHPF
-843 LGALKE
+843 LGALKQ
-849 AFQGESAT
+849 AFQGESAG
-857 LTKPIKAYQSQEERR
+857 LSKPIKAYQSREERR
-872 FASDDDSLEDDDQ
+872 FASDDDELEDEE
-885 TELEA
+885 TEHDA

-904 VTTDTRSST
+904 VTTNTRSST
-913 DRDSSVRSSSRG
+913 DRDSSVHSSSRG
-925 VPHIAGPR
+925 APYVAGPR
-933 LRPPTNGHELSTILS
+933 LRPPTNGHHELSTILS
-948 EGSSVSHSETESDVS
+948 EGSSISHSETESDMS
-963 RSTLT
+963 HSTLT

-978 PRTPQRQGS
+978 PKIPQRQGS

-1001 VLSLPDDANVPQ
+1001 VLSLPDDTDVPQ
-1013 RIKSNRS
+1013 RIRSNRS

-1037 DLLKEFAEDENLF
+1037 DLLKEFADDENLYQ
-1050 RRELKTLVDGV
+1050 RELKTLVDGV

-1070 SDSTPPS
+1070 SDTTPPS
-1077 ELFGAA
+1077 ELFGTA
-1083 SAKAKVDVTSKS
+1083 SSKVKVDITSKS
-1095 VVNMGVVLEKLRNAH
+1095 VVNMGVVLEKLKMAH

-1135 LGVWRLGFQDLIV
+1135 LSVWRLGFQDLIV
-1148 NLAPRRGSAD
+1148 NLAPRRGAAE

-1184 VAYLL
+1184 VGYLL
-1189 KRPLLRIKQL
+1189 KRPLLRVKQM
-1199 ARLIVCVDQMY
+1199 ARLIVCVDQMFA
-1210 PSPDTNQ
+1210 SPNTNQ

-1230 QRHREEVAR
+1230 RRHREEVAR

-1249 TSRAR
+1249 TTRAR
-1254 DLRTLSPMKSVTIAV
+1254 DLRTLNPTKSITIAL

-1280 LDLSHSNGQR
+1280 LDLTHSNGQR
-1290 LECQVELVHRDNQS
+1290 LECQVELVHRDNQN

-1334 VSARAGDGKQ
+1334 VSARSGDGKL

-1356 KAWHELL
+1356 KPWHELL

-1374 DWLDILPSSPVPP
+1374 DWLNILPSSPVPP
-1387 RQPEPS
+1387 REPEPS
-1393 ILDESE
+1393 IFDESE

-1412 VGVQSMVSVATRS
+1412 VGVQSMVSVASRS
-1425 DTTDHDDSDSGLAT
+1425 DITDHDDSDSGLAT

-1450 PGKTE
+1450 PGRSE
-1455 PSASRQIPIIYH
+1455 PSASRQIPVILH
-1467 NDAPPPRPP
+1467 HDAPPPRPP

-1536 SIVEEGEETESDGES
+1536 SIVEEGEETETEEED

-1577 YSIREDDRRRGSYA
+1577 YSIREGDRRRGSFA

-1670 RDSNYTQLDDR
+1670 RDSNYTQLDDK

-1695 QSTAVDLEIRSS
+1695 QSTAVDLEVRSS

-1753 ENEARFRSFGERPA
+1753 ENEARFRSFGERQA
-1767 PPEEGDK
+1767 PPDEGDK

-1785 SYRSSVRAPQSQH
+1785 SYRSSVRAPQPQP

-1859 PRSPSVSVDNSGE
+1859 PRSPSISVDNSGE
-1872 VPVNF
+1872 VPASF
-1877 GTDNIRIRLHLL
+1877 GTENIRIRLHLL

-1973 VVGGVPANGATG
+1973 VIGGVPANGATG